1 MSESSLKELA
11 NLREEVELRLELKAL
26 KSSNIQLMI
35 SGMKALME
43 SEVDELRKEVVQL
56 RRQADYNSD
65 EITKLQESLR
75 KEGASE

>member
-26 KSSNIQLMI
+26 KSSNIQQ
-35 SGMKALME
+35 